1 MTHVW
6 SITKLRDSRLQ
17 AMVAYIVCALS
28 NLFLK
33 PLTLLDSHIC
43 VGSLFHPFTTL
54 FVKKFSLFFL
64 QFVRC
69 CLKRCGPPL
78 MDPAGPVCENQA
90 NLTSKRRG
98 APLLFSFRKR
108 NNSRD

>member
-6 SITKLRDSRLQ
+6 LFTKLRDSRLQ

-33 PLTLLDSHIC
+33 PLTVLDSHIC

-54 FVKKFSLFFL
+54 FVKIFSLFL
-64 QFVRC
+64 Q
-69 CLKRCGPPL
+69 
-78 MDPAGPVCENQA
+78 
-90 NLTSKRRG
+90 
-98 APLLFSFRKR
+98 LFIAVL
-108 NNSRD
+108 NDVDHL